1 MKTSNVAMIVV
12 FPNGIVAVP
21 DKYMPEG
28 TPMHEVINA
37 QVGGHFDSVRPMRR
51 EQKFIGYVNDEG
63 LLMGLEPNALAS
75 AIFGRF
81 LAGPCVILGTVNDH
95 GVEDGADY
103 NLLEGDLDL
112 IMRMAQP
119 LLMWRD
125 SVDQQKQVEELKG

>member
-1 MKTSNVAMIVV
+1 MILSEMSMLVIFPDGIVV
-12 FPNGIVAVP
+12 VP
-21 DKYMPEG
+21 QEYMPEG

-37 QVGGHFDSVRPMRR
+37 QVGGHFDSVRPMVR

-63 LLMGLEPNALAS
+63 LLTGMEPNALAS

-81 LAGPCVILGTVNDH
+81 LCGPCVIVGTADEH
-95 GVEDGADY
+95 GYEDGEDH
-103 NLLEGDLDL
+103 NLYQKDLDL

-125 SVDQQKQVEELKG
+125 SVEHNKEMEEA

>member
-1 MKTSNVAMIVV
+1 MSHSNISMIVV
-12 FPNGIVAVP
+12 FPNGIVSVREEYVP
-21 DKYMPEG
+21 VG
-28 TPMHEVINA
+28 TPMHEFINA

-63 LLMGLEPNALAS
+63 LLLGMEPNALAS

-81 LAGPCVILGTVNDH
+81 LCGPCVIIGTVNEH
-95 GVEDGADY
+95 GEEDGENY
-103 NLLEGDLDL
+103 NILEADLDL

-125 SVDQQKQVEELKG
+125 SVDNKEDIERLVK

>member
-1 MKTSNVAMIVV
+1 MVVV
-12 FPNGIVAVP
+12 FPNGLAVVP
-21 DKYMPEG
+21 EEYMPEG

-81 LAGPCVILGTVNDH
+81 LCGPCVIIGTVNDH
-95 GVEDGADY
+95 GVEDGEDY
-103 NLLEGDLDL
+103 NLLEVDLDL

>member
-1 MKTSNVAMIVV
+1 MLVI

-21 DKYMPEG
+21 EEYMPED

-75 AIFGRF
+75 AVFGRF
-81 LAGPCVILGTVNDH
+81 LAGPCVIVGTANEF
-95 GVEDGADY
+95 GEENGEDY
-103 NLLEGDLDL
+103 NLMDNDLDL

-125 SVDQQKQVEELKG
+125 SVDQQKQIEQLRG